1 SQPPLFQALAF
12 LAFCEVGLLS
22 SLMCAAV
29 TGTPKSV
36 LMLLGDEA
44 GITEADASVAQA
56 RSILESSS
64 ATPLTVYVE
73 HLDLRR
79 SGRAYLEELPDWL
92 FMKYR
97 GREPSVII
105 AAGDD
110 VVRFLTQ
117 ARSLLWPT
125 VPIVFAVSDPNRSKQ
140 QLGGHATGVVFR
152 WEIQN
157 SL

>member
-1 SQPPLFQALAF
+1 MNLCSQPPLFQALAF

-22 SLMCAAV
+22 SPMCAAV

-56 RSILESSS
+56 RSTLESGS

-79 SGRAYLEELPDWL
+79 FGRAYLGNC
-92 FMKYR
+92 R
-97 GREPSVII
+97 
-105 AAGDD
+105 
-110 VVRFLTQ
+110 
-117 ARSLLWPT
+117 
-125 VPIVFAVSDPNRSKQ
+125 
-140 QLGGHATGVVFR
+140 TGC
-152 WEIQN
+152 
-157 SL
+157 S